1 MFGNAK
7 LRGISLGVFMTR
19 LYLVKRLGSFAK
31 QHEQKAEWC
40 KRDGLKY
47 GFWLDK
53 ARLIR
58 EAIRQLNETKI

>member
-1 MFGNAK
+1 
-7 LRGISLGVFMTR
+7 MTR
-19 LYLVKRLGSFAK
+19 LYLVKRLDSFAK

-58 EAIRQLNETKI
+58 EAIKQLTKDNLCGI